1 MQVKRLG
8 GCSNCFDVLN
18 RLYYLHDLQKHDG
31 LREETSHI
39 VVVAAGIQLILKS
52 HFLSLLQFDFG
63 DQGRLLDVYLAR
75 GDL

>member
-1 MQVKRLG
+1 
-8 GCSNCFDVLN
+8 
-18 RLYYLHDLQKHDG
+18 LHDLQKHDG
-31 LREETSHI
+31 LREETCHI